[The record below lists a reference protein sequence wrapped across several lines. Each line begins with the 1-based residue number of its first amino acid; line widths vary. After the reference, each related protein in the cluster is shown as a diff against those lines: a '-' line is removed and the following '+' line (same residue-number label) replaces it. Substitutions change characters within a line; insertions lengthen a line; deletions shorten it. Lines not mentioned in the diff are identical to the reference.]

1 MFVVVDGCGERER
14 ERGRVKGQW
23 EKGREGMDRA
33 EQGTKRI
40 FNGSW
45 NAKRYYC
52 LLPARQYRVQKG
64 SKRVRKIRKTIAFR
78 GSVSLTGEMK
88 DGVKGKS
95 AAKAKRR
102 RGMGYTELSPHVG
115 RQNCYALNRR
125 RLPIRKSPARVVI
138 KHDR

>member
-1 MFVVVDGCGERER
+1 MELNEKGRSLEMRTANLMFVSDFLCLLLWMGVGKERER
-14 ERGRVKGQW
+14 ERVKGQW

-102 RGMGYTELSPHVG
+102 RGMGYT
-115 RQNCYALNRR
+115 
-125 RLPIRKSPARVVI
+125 
-138 KHDR
+138 